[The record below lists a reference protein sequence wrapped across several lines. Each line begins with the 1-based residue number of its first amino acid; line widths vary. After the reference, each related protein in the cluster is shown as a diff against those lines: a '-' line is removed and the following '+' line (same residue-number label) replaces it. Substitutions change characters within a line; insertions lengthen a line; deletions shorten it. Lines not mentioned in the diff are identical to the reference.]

1 MTRENPLALDDLAG
15 LRAFALSVDGGSFTS
30 AARVL
35 GLTTNAVSQRVALLE
50 RRLGI
55 RLLQRTTRRMSATD
69 EGRRLYRHVSPI
81 LDGLARA
88 EEELRPGADEL
99 AGTVRVSMPAPA
111 ATPELL
117 AGLGEALE
125 RHRGL
130 RIQLLVTHA
139 PADVIASGL
148 DLALHVGPPRDS
160 SLVARKLGDPSWLFA
175 ASPTYLDRRGRPRR
189 PRDLES
195 HDCLRFL
202 ADRPQ
207 TEWRLVDRRG
217 RETAVKVGGSFESD
231 DSRVLGDAAYAGL
244 GIGVRARL
252 ELERA
257 VADGRLERVLP
268 AWRFAGAPIFALF
281 PPGRLRLARVAAF
294 FELLRGVV
302 QRVL

>member
-1 MTRENPLALDDLAG
+1 MIDDLAG
-15 LRAFALSVDGGSFTS
+15 LRAFTLSADGGSFTS

-50 RRLGI
+50 RRLGV
-55 RLLQRTTRRMSATD
+55 RLLQRTTRRMSVTD
-69 EGRRLYRHVSPI
+69 EGRRLYRRVSAVLED
-81 LDGLARA
+81 LDRA
-88 EEELRPGADEL
+88 EEELRPGADQL
-99 AGTVRVSMPAPA
+99 GGTVRVSMPAPA

-125 RHRGL
+125 RHRAL
-130 RIQLLVTHA
+130 RIQLLVSHA
-139 PADVIASGL
+139 PADVVASGL
-148 DLALHVGPPRDS
+148 DLALHMGQPRDS
-160 SLVARKLGDPSWLFA
+160 SLVARKLGDPAWLLA
-175 ASPTYLDRRGRPRR
+175 ASPAYLDRRGRPRK
-189 PRDLES
+189 PQDLES

-217 RETAVKVGGSFESD
+217 RETAVRVGGSFESD

-244 GIGVRARL
+244 GIGVRGRL
-252 ELERA
+252 ELEKA
-257 VADGRLERVLP
+257 AAEGRLEQVLP
-268 AWRFAGAPIFALF
+268 GHRFAGAPIFALF